1 MHHIYRIEDTTAQQ
15 STVPSNSGP
24 SVVSTLVNLL
34 YWLDQYKFT
43 TAWLIDLTQALDSKQ
58 EAFL

>member
-34 YWLDQYKFT
+34 DQYKFT